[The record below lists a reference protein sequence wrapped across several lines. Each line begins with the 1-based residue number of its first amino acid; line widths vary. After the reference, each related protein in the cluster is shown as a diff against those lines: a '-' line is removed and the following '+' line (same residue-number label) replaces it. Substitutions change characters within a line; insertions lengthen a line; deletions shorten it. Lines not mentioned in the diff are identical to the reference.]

1 MGSYRSYHMLVH
13 RKMQLLKIVNRI
25 KNKKTM
31 QDFDPDK
38 KYFGFDIS
46 FVKKKNVYT

>member
-1 MGSYRSYHMLVH
+1 
-13 RKMQLLKIVNRI
+13 
-25 KNKKTM
+25 M

-46 FVKKKNVYT
+46 FVKKKKCIYIKYNKLLHQ

>member
-1 MGSYRSYHMLVH
+1 
-13 RKMQLLKIVNRI
+13 
-25 KNKKTM
+25 M

-46 FVKKKNVYT
+46 FVKKKCIYIKYNKLLHQ